1 MVVTAQQLR
10 MRDCHNVEVM
20 LFSQTQP
27 VIESSTGITFVCH
40 QVCLTCLFLQY
51 SYPELA
57 VQMKAA
63 KLSYWN
69 NKWTDIFD
77 FTTNKGG
84 KANYSLN
91 FGRQSSFV
99 TLAQM

>member
-1 MVVTAQQLR
+1 
-10 MRDCHNVEVM
+10 
-20 LFSQTQP
+20 
-27 VIESSTGITFVCH
+27 
-40 QVCLTCLFLQY
+40 
-51 SYPELA
+51 
-57 VQMKAA
+57 MKAA